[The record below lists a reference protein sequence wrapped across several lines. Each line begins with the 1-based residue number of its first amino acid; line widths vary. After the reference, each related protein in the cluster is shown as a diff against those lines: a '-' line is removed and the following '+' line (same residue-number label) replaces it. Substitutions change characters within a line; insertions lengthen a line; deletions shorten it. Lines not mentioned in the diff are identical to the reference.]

1 MAPERIAVIGAGALG
16 SFVGARLA
24 HAGYA
29 TTLIDNDPARV
40 SAINDAGLRLESDQ
54 VTLEITVPASLA
66 SDLTQPFDLLIILTK
81 AAHTEPAIASCR
93 HLLGPASHLLT
104 FQNGL
109 GNAALLARYVD
120 SDRIVVG
127 MTNWAVD
134 SVGPAHVRSV
144 GQGEIRIWHMSGRD
158 EPAVRAIADVL
169 NRATL
174 RGTADPNVEAAIWE
188 KVAFNAAMNSVAA
201 MTGLTVGEIGDDA
214 NGRSLAGTVADEVVG
229 VARAKGLGADQQ
241 KVATMLQHAFQSHR
255 SHRPSMLQDIL
266 AGRRTEIEAIN
277 GAVVAE
283 AVRLGRSVPVT
294 ETLLKL
300 VRMRDLV
307 ALKNPNQHA

>member
-1 MAPERIAVIGAGALG
+1 MASGRIAVVGAGALG

-24 HAGYA
+24 HTGYA

-40 SAINDAGLRLESDQ
+40 STINHAGLRLESDQ

-81 AAHTEPAIASCR
+81 AAHTEAAITSCR
-93 HLLGPASHLLT
+93 HLLGPATHLLT

-109 GNAALLARYVD
+109 GNAAILARHAD
-120 SDRIVVG
+120 PDRIVVG
-127 MTNWAVD
+127 MTNWAAD

-144 GQGEIRIWHMSGRD
+144 GEGEIRIWHMSGRD
-158 EPAVRAIADVL
+158 EAAVRAIADL
-169 NRATL
+169 LDRAAL
-174 RGTADPNVEAAIWE
+174 HGTADPNVEAAIWE

-201 MTGLTVGEIGDDA
+201 MTGLTVGEIGDDT
-214 NGRSLAGTVADEVVG
+214 NGRSLAGMVASEVVG
-229 VARAKGLGADQQ
+229 VARAKGLGADPQ
-241 KVATMLQHAFQSHR
+241 KVAAMLEHAFQSHR

-266 AGRRTEIEAIN
+266 AGRVTEIEAIN
-277 GAVVAE
+277 GAVVTE
-283 AVRLGRSVPVT
+283 AALLGQRVPAT

-300 VRMRDLV
+300 VRLRDRP
-307 ALKNPNQHA
+307 AHKNSNEHA